1 MFKFLT
7 TRPLWV
13 NILAAI
19 FIVIILVF
27 ILVQSLESITHHGQ
41 SLKIPD
47 VKGRTIDEATSLL
60 ERQGFEVMVQD
71 SVYYDSIPGLTVVK
85 QFPDPDATVKV
96 NRTVYL
102 TINRS
107 IPPTIEMP
115 NLVGMSFRNAELQLK
130 ARGLRLGDTSYKPDI
145 AKNAVLEQ
153 IIDGESIKPGSK
165 IKMGTTVS
173 LVLGAGLGFLEMSV
187 PDLFGLNYEEARALL
202 EAQGITLGSV
212 IAEPDVQDTAA
223 AFIYRQQPERYA
235 EDRRVNRIR
244 QGQMIDIW
252 ITATKPVR
260 QVDTLP
266 PTVPSVPS
274 EY

>member
-7 TRPLWV
+7 SRPLWV
-13 NILAAI
+13 NILAGI
-19 FIVIILVF
+19 LILVLLIVIAL
-27 ILVQSLESITHHGQ
+27 QSLEFFTHHDQ

-47 VKGRTIDEATSLL
+47 VKGKAIAEATALL

-71 SVYYDSIPGLTVVK
+71 SVYYDTIPGLTVVK

-102 TINRS
+102 TINRA

-153 IIDGESIKPGSK
+153 IVDGEGVKPGSK
-165 IKMGTTVS
+165 ITMGTTVS

-187 PDLFGLNYEEARALL
+187 PDLFGLNFDEARALL
-202 EAQGITLGSV
+202 DAQGITLGSV
-212 IAEPDVQDTAA
+212 IAEPDVRDSGI

-244 QGQMIDIW
+244 QGQMIDVW
-252 ITATKPVR
+252 ISAVKPQR
-260 QVDTLP
+260 PVDTLP
-266 PTVPSVPS
+266 VVPTAPS